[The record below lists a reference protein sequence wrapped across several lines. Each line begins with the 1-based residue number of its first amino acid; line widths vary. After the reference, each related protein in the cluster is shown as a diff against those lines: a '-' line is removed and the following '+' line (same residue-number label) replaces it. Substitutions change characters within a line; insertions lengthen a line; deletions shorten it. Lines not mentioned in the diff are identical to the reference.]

1 MAEPGLNTTIVS
13 NRRAGV
19 TFKVYGAI
27 LTPGSRA
34 LPLLADPE
42 LVSLLPHARVRLTD
56 KVKAVARV

>member
-34 LPLLADPE
+34 LPLLADPVNE
-42 LVSLLPHARVRLTD
+42 AALSDLWVIPQLVADEVRM
-56 KVKAVARV
+56 